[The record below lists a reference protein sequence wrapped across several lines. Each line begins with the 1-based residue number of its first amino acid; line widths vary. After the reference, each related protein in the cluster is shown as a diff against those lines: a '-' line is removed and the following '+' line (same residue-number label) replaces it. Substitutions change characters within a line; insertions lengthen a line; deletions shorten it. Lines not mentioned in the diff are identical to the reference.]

1 MAVAAD
7 IKVGK
12 RRRSAQMVGDVQDIE
27 AEILGPARRFLHPR
41 LRLGG
46 VQAESEPEVFDHHTI
61 VGADADG
68 RFDAGR
74 GRAILLAHAPHRGR
88 SPVKQRS
95 HRPIRPVVRVTPTG
109 RFNFSP

>member
-1 MAVAAD
+1 
-7 IKVGK
+7 
-12 RRRSAQMVGDVQDIE
+12 MVGDVQDIE
-27 AEILGPARRFLHPR
+27 AEILGPARRFLHAR

-74 GRAILLAHAPHRGR
+74 GRAICSRTLRTAGG
-88 SPVKQRS
+88 
-95 HRPIRPVVRVTPTG
+95 VR
-109 RFNFSP
+109 